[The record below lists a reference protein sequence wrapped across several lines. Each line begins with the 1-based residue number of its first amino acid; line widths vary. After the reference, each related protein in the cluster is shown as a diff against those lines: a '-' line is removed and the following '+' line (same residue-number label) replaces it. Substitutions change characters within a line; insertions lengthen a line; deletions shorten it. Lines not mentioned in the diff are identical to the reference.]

1 VISLIFIA
9 LVKFRKK
16 AKDASE
22 LGKKILGNLP
32 SNIKIIGMYWTL
44 GKYDAVWIY
53 EAPNEKEA
61 MKLGIDV
68 GDITQTQTLVA
79 IPRDEAVKLLGD

>member
-1 VISLIFIA
+1 MIFIA

-16 AKDASE
+16 AKDAFE
-22 LGKKILGNLP
+22 LGNKIMENLP
-32 SNIKIIGMYWTL
+32 TGIKIIGTYWTL
-44 GKYDAVWIY
+44 GRYDAVWIY

-61 MKLGIDV
+61 MRLGINV

-79 IPRDEAVKLLGD
+79 LTRDEATELLK